1 MSESAL
7 PQKRQQ
13 RLEVSNHLFRKGHYK
28 DALEGY
34 RDLLT
39 GLGGSPM
46 HSNVGYCYQALDQ
59 HQEAVEHFEKYVEE
73 FPYRHHGWKSL
84 SFSYYH
90 LNDFEN
96 MSRCARES
104 IKWDIQ
110 RNLPDDYSW
119 QQMATAHF
127 LLGDLSTALKA
138 SRKALEINPNNGF
151 SLYYKACILYAV
163 RQGADFDQPEL
174 ITEPVTLETCA
185 DTLAEA
191 IACTPSLLKD
201 AEEEGHVTL
210 LLTHSS
216 LKNATAW
223 CEVAQLIIEGQWGLL
238 REKLGISATDQ
249 RGDSEAHELEEVISP
264 HKDQDDGQPATEQ
277 SDSTVGSS
285 DESAE
290 GITTLFTST
299 GVDLNLQLSGWS
311 FVQISAREEKSE
323 ALKILSLARAQAIKE
338 TSNTLDP
345 SSPSALLEPKASS
358 EVEVDP

>member
-28 DALEGY
+28 DALEEY
-34 RDLLT
+34 RELLT

-46 HSNVGYCYQALDQ
+46 HANVGYCYQALDQ
-59 HQEAVEHFEKYVEE
+59 HKEAVEHFEKYVEE

-138 SRKALEINPNNGF
+138 SRKALEINPHNGF

-185 DTLAEA
+185 DMLAEA

-216 LKNATAW
+216 LKNATVW
-223 CEVAQLIIEGQWGLL
+223 CEITQMIIDGEWEPLK
-238 REKLGISATDQ
+238 EKLGISSPGEDEHIEAHEPTGGAQPATDQ
-249 RGDSEAHELEEVISP
+249 LDSS
-264 HKDQDDGQPATEQ
+264 AT
-277 SDSTVGSS
+277 SS
-285 DESAE
+285 DESAQ
-290 GITTLFTST
+290 GVTPLFTST

-311 FVQISAREEKSE
+311 FAQISAREEKSQ
-323 ALKILSLARAQAIKE
+323 ALKILSQARAQAITEASKNLE
-338 TSNTLDP
+338 P
-345 SSPSALLEPKASS
+345 SSPTALLEPKASS
-358 EVEVDP
+358 GVEVDP